1 MKFTI
6 ITPNKNGGRFLEEA
20 IQSVLNQ
27 RGAGIDVEYI
37 VLDGGSTDD
46 SPAILSRYKGEIS
59 QIICESDSGPV
70 SAINKGLKMATGEII
85 AWLNADDRYHS
96 GTLRRVSETLSR
108 HLDSALCFGAC
119 RIIDE
124 SGQEIR
130 RAITRFKELFFP
142 LSSQYAIQCLN
153 YISQPA
159 MFFRRSA
166 LEAAGLLREN
176 LVAAWDY
183 DLTLRLWRRGGGA
196 RVSGPP
202 LADFR
207 WHQES
212 ISGQRYVI
220 QFQEEFAIAR
230 NDAGLWRLQTLLHW
244 FVCWG
249 IIASYTVMAQSR
261 KKKGQS

>member
-6 ITPNKNGGRFLEEA
+6 ITPNKNGGRFLEET
-20 IQSVLNQ
+20 ILSVLNQ
-27 RGAGIDVEYI
+27 REAGIDLEYI
-37 VLDGGSTDD
+37 VLDGGSTDA
-46 SPAILSRYKGEIS
+46 SPAILSKYQGEIS
-59 QIICESDSGPV
+59 KIVCEADSGPV

-85 AWLNADDRYHS
+85 AWLNADDRYHA
-96 GTLRRVSETLSR
+96 GTLSRVSATLSR
-108 HLDSALCFGAC
+108 HRDSALCFGAC

-130 RAITRFKELFFP
+130 RGITRFKEFFFP
-142 LSSQYAIQCLN
+142 LSSRYAIQCLN

-166 LEAAGLLREN
+166 LEATGLLRGN

-183 DLTLRLWRRGGGA
+183 DLTLRLWRQGGSVL
-196 RVSGPP
+196 VSGSP

-207 WHQES
+207 WHPES
-212 ISGQRYVI
+212 ISGQSYVT
-220 QFQEEFAIAR
+220 QFREEFAIAR
-230 NDAGLWRLQTLLHW
+230 DDAGRWRLQTFLHW

-249 IIASYTVMAQSR
+249 IIASYTVMAQRR
-261 KKKGQS
+261 KKQGTV